1 MYVSLNFDSISIILD
16 QVSYKFD
23 FTLAHILPWFGP
35 ILPHEFEQIRQRNF
49 TQARGAIC
57 NHGWKQREQQKYVYS
72 RKQLSHL
79 QVQSVYKEK
88 KALKRKVPY
97 CAFHWHK
104 LLIVQFLLLVV

>member
-57 NHGWKQREQQKYVYS
+57 NHSWKQREQQKYVYS
-72 RKQLSHL
+72 RKQAITSSSPVSL
-79 QVQSVYKEK
+79 QREEGTQAKG
-88 KALKRKVPY
+88 ALLCFPL
-97 CAFHWHK
+97 A
-104 LLIVQFLLLVV
+104 